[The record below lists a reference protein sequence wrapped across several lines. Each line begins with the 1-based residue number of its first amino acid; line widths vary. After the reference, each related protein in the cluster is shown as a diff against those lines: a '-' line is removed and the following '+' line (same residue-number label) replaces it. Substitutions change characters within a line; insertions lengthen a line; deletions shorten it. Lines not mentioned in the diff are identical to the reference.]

1 MTRKCLGRA
10 VLALGTALA
19 IGVPAGADDLTD
31 RIDRMERELQELKR
45 EMQRRN
51 AGAPAAAPAP
61 AAPTTAEAPPPA
73 APPPAVATAPAPQ
86 KAGAAQDAE
95 RVIEAV
101 TSRVNIGAYG
111 SMRYE
116 ASNIDDAHS
125 TFTFRRFVL
134 TADANIAPRLKA
146 AMELE
151 FERFRELEL
160 EKKTETAD
168 GGLTVEQTVE
178 GTSDSEIALEQ
189 AWLQYDFTDWIGMR
203 AGGILVPL
211 GRFNLNHDDNKWD
224 LPRRSLVDRGSPVLP
239 STAAW
244 SELGAGFLGTVPVG
258 KQSNV
263 DYQVYVVNGVAL
275 DVEFE
280 QIIQTRS
287 PEPAKQIIEAKV
299 EPKTGTFGTDVKE
312 GKAVT
317 GRVAYSP
324 LLGHELAGS
333 WYWGQYTPDF
343 LDNEDVYSLGFD
355 GKTGWG
361 PFEFEGEYVFTHFD
375 GIQNVARSLAR
386 VARDSESEFENPDL
400 ETEVEFELSGLA
412 TNKQGY
418 WIDGRYRFWPTFLN
432 NTFLGKHFDNPQ
444 LVAILRG
451 EQVWFDDMITE
462 VGFGGGTLNEFET
475 EDRFVNR
482 ITTGLAYRPVPLV
495 VFQLAY
501 ELTQTNNGQSLAGV
515 TNFIPAGEHED
526 TSHAVLV
533 GAAFGF

>member
-1 MTRKCLGRA
+1 MTRKYLGRA
-10 VLALGTALA
+10 VVALGTALA
-19 IGVPAGADDLTD
+19 IGVPAGADDLSD
-31 RIDRMERELQELKR
+31 RIDRMERELQELKK

-61 AAPTTAEAPPPA
+61 STAEAPPPP
-73 APPPAVATAPAPQ
+73 APPPAVATAPAPE
-86 KAGAAQDAE
+86 KAGAVQDAE
-95 RVIEAV
+95 KVVDAI
-101 TSRVNIGAYG
+101 TKRVNIGAYG

-116 ASNIDDAHS
+116 ASNIDEAHS

-151 FERFRELEL
+151 FERFRKLEL
-160 EKKTETAD
+160 EKSSEPAD

-178 GTSDSEIALEQ
+178 GTNDSEIALEQ
-189 AWLQYDFTDWIGMR
+189 AWLQYDFTDWLALR
-203 AGGILVPL
+203 AGGVLVPV
-211 GRFNLNHDDNKWD
+211 GRFNLNHDDNEWD

-244 SELGAGFLGTVPVG
+244 SELGAGFLGNVPVG

-287 PEPAKQIIEAKV
+287 PEPPKQVIEAEI
-299 EPKTGTFGTDVKE
+299 EPSTGSFSSDVKE

-317 GRVAYSP
+317 GRVAFSP
-324 LLGHELAGS
+324 ALGHEVAGS

-343 LDNEDVYSLGFD
+343 LDHEDLYSLGFD
-355 GKTGWG
+355 GKTGLG

-375 GIQNVARSLAR
+375 GIEGVAHSLAR
-386 VARDSESEFENPDL
+386 IARDQAAEFENPDL
-400 ETEVEFELSGLA
+400 ETEIEFELSGLA
-412 TNKQGY
+412 RNKQGY
-418 WIDGRYRFWPTFLN
+418 WIDGRYRFWPEFLN
-432 NTFLGKHFDNPQ
+432 DTFLGKRFDNPQ
-444 LVAILRG
+444 LIAILRG

-462 VGFGGGTLNEFET
+462 AVFGGGTLTEFET

>member
-1 MTRKCLGRA
+1 MTRKYLGGA
-10 VLALGTALA
+10 IVALGTALA
-19 IGVPAGADDLTD
+19 IGVPAGADDLSD

-51 AGAPAAAPAP
+51 AGAPAPAP

-101 TSRVNIGAYG
+101 TSHVNIGAYG

-116 ASNIDDAHS
+116 ASNIDEAHS

-178 GTSDSEIALEQ
+178 GTNESEIALEQ

-258 KQSNV
+258 ERSNV
-263 DYQVYVVNGVAL
+263 DYQLYVVNGVAL

-317 GRVAYSP
+317 GEVTAVEVRVALGDRMD
-324 LLGHELAGS
+324 LLGLQERKA
-333 WYWGQYTPDF
+333 
-343 LDNEDVYSLGFD
+343 
-355 GKTGWG
+355 
-361 PFEFEGEYVFTHFD
+361 
-375 GIQNVARSLAR
+375 
-386 VARDSESEFENPDL
+386 
-400 ETEVEFELSGLA
+400 
-412 TNKQGY
+412 
-418 WIDGRYRFWPTFLN
+418 
-432 NTFLGKHFDNPQ
+432 
-444 LVAILRG
+444 
-451 EQVWFDDMITE
+451 
-462 VGFGGGTLNEFET
+462 
-475 EDRFVNR
+475 
-482 ITTGLAYRPVPLV
+482 
-495 VFQLAY
+495 
-501 ELTQTNNGQSLAGV
+501 
-515 TNFIPAGEHED
+515 
-526 TSHAVLV
+526 
-533 GAAFGF
+533 

>member
-1 MTRKCLGRA
+1 T
-10 VLALGTALA
+10 
-19 IGVPAGADDLTD
+19 PS
-31 RIDRMERELQELKR
+31 
-45 EMQRRN
+45 
-51 AGAPAAAPAP
+51 
-61 AAPTTAEAPPPA
+61 TAEAPQ
-73 APPPAVATAPAPQ
+73 PPPAVATAPAPE
-86 KAGAAQDAE
+86 KAGAMQDAG
-95 RVIEAV
+95 RVVDAIA
-101 TSRVNIGAYG
+101 SRVNIGAYG

-116 ASNIDDAHS
+116 ASNLDEAHS

-160 EKKTETAD
+160 EKAQEPAE

-178 GTSDSEIALEQ
+178 GTNESEIALEQ
-189 AWLQYDFTDWIGMR
+189 AWLQYDFTDWIGLR
-203 AGGILVPL
+203 AGGVLVPL
-211 GRFNLNHDDNKWD
+211 GRFNLNHDDNEWD

-244 SELGAGFLGTVPVG
+244 SELGAGLLGKVDVG
-258 KQSNV
+258 RESSL

-287 PEPAKQIIEAKV
+287 PEPAKQVIEAKV
-299 EPKTGTFGTDVKE
+299 EPKTGTFSSDVKE

-317 GRVAYSP
+317 GRLAFSP
-324 LLGHELAGS
+324 ALGHEVAGS

-343 LDNEDVYSLGFD
+343 LDHEDVYSLGFD
-355 GKTGWG
+355 GKTGIG
-361 PFEFEGEYVFTHFD
+361 PFEFEGQYIFTHFD
-375 GIQNVARSLAR
+375 GIEGVARSLAR
-386 VARDSESEFENPDL
+386 IARDSEAEFENPDL
-400 ETEVEFELSGLA
+400 ETEIEFELSGLA
-412 TNKQGY
+412 RNKQGY
-418 WIDGRYRFWPTFLN
+418 WIDGRYRFWPAFLSD
-432 NTFLGKHFDNPQ
+432 TFLGSRFDNPQ

-451 EQVWFDDMITE
+451 EQVWFDDMIQE
-462 VGFGGGTLNEFET
+462 AAFGGGTLTEFET

-501 ELTQTNNGQSLAGV
+501 ELTQTNNGKSLAGV
-515 TNFIPAGEHED
+515 TNFLPAGENED
-526 TSHAVLV
+526 TSHAILV

>member
-1 MTRKCLGRA
+1 MTRRYLGRA
-10 VLALGTALA
+10 VVALGAALA
-19 IGVPAGADDLTD
+19 AGVPAGADELAD
-31 RIDRMERELQELKR
+31 RIERMERELQELKR
-45 EMQRRN
+45 ELQKRN
-51 AGAPAAAPAP
+51 AGTPVPAP
-61 AAPTTAEAPPPA
+61 PPSTAEAPPA
-73 APPPAVATAPAPQ
+73 APPPVTAAAPAA
-86 KAGAAQDAE
+86 AGTGVKQDAE
-95 RVIEAV
+95 RVVEAI
-101 TSRVNIGAYG
+101 TDRVKLGAYG

-116 ASNIDDAHS
+116 ASNIDEAHS

-134 TADANIAPRLKA
+134 TADANIAPRLKG

-151 FERFRELEL
+151 FERFRKLEL
-160 EKKTETAD
+160 EKESQPAE

-178 GTSDSEIALEQ
+178 GTNESEISLEQ
-189 AWLQYDFTDWIGMR
+189 AWLQYDFTDWLGLR
-203 AGGILVPL
+203 AGGVLVPL
-211 GRFNLNHDDNKWD
+211 GRFNLNHDDNRWD

-244 SELGAGFLGTVPVG
+244 SELGAGFLGSLPVG
-258 KQSNV
+258 RQANV
-263 DYQVYVVNGVAL
+263 DYQVYVVNGIAL

-287 PEPAKQIIEAKV
+287 PEPAKQVIEAKV
-299 EPKTGTFGTDVKE
+299 EPSTGTFGTDVKE

-317 GRVAYSP
+317 GRVNFSP
-324 LLGHELAGS
+324 ALGHEVAGS

-343 LDNEDVYSLGFD
+343 LDREDVWSLALD
-355 GKTGWG
+355 GKTGIG
-361 PFEFEGEYVFTHFD
+361 PIELEGEYVFTHFD
-375 GIQNVARSLAR
+375 GIENVARSLAR
-386 VARDSESEFENPDL
+386 IARDSESEFENPDL

-412 TNKQGY
+412 RNKQGY
-418 WIDGRYRFWPTFLN
+418 WIDARYRFWPAFLN
-432 NTFLGKHFDNPQ
+432 QTFLGSRFDNPQ

-451 EQVWFDDMITE
+451 EQVWFDDMIE
-462 VGFGGGTLNEFET
+462 EASFGGGTLTEFDT

-526 TSHAVLV
+526 TSHAILV

>member
-61 AAPTTAEAPPPA
+61 AAPTTVEAPPPA

-116 ASNIDDAHS
+116 ASNIDEAHS

-134 TADANIAPRLKA
+134 TADGQIAPRLKA

-189 AWLQYDFTDWIGMR
+189 AWLQYDFTDWIGMQLELR
-203 AGGILVPL
+203 DYVVKANPGGGDVNGDRRLTSADEGPQNNIFFTAGLT
-211 GRFNLNHDDNKWD
+211 F
-224 LPRRSLVDRGSPVLP
+224 VLP
-239 STAAW
+239 
-244 SELGAGFLGTVPVG
+244 
-258 KQSNV
+258 
-263 DYQVYVVNGVAL
+263 
-275 DVEFE
+275 
-280 QIIQTRS
+280 
-287 PEPAKQIIEAKV
+287 
-299 EPKTGTFGTDVKE
+299 PK
-312 GKAVT
+312 A
-317 GRVAYSP
+317 
-324 LLGHELAGS
+324 
-333 WYWGQYTPDF
+333 
-343 LDNEDVYSLGFD
+343 
-355 GKTGWG
+355 
-361 PFEFEGEYVFTHFD
+361 
-375 GIQNVARSLAR
+375 
-386 VARDSESEFENPDL
+386 
-400 ETEVEFELSGLA
+400 
-412 TNKQGY
+412 
-418 WIDGRYRFWPTFLN
+418 
-432 NTFLGKHFDNPQ
+432 
-444 LVAILRG
+444 
-451 EQVWFDDMITE
+451 
-462 VGFGGGTLNEFET
+462 
-475 EDRFVNR
+475 R
-482 ITTGLAYRPVPLV
+482 ITK
-495 VFQLAY
+495 
-501 ELTQTNNGQSLAGV
+501 
-515 TNFIPAGEHED
+515 
-526 TSHAVLV
+526 
-533 GAAFGF
+533 